1 MIDFDTFK
9 QQIRKAAHENHSCV
23 DGYRAMM
30 AAQSYT
36 QMLRVMYNNWDWVY
50 NGGFYEVFCQYFG
63 QWFEGHEEDF
73 HAADVYYNEPSDHGF
88 VFVDKPGK
96 RLSIGGQAKVFV
108 LAPSV
113 VDVCNRATIYCRADN
128 SYIMLRNSAYGVIKK
143 GFCVGFDYSRAQSY
157 GVFET
162 REHSSVIIRDGKCLD
177 LGHEQIRAYNST
189 VYGFNQY
196 HVELNEGSRLQP
208 PDDDIMK
215 LIPNLPYN
223 EKGGEIINA

>member
-63 QWFEGHEEDF
+63 QWFDGHESDF

-88 VFVDKPGK
+88 VFVDKPDK
-96 RLSIGGQAKVFV
+96 RLSIGGQSKVFV

-113 VDVCNRATIYCRADN
+113 VDVCNRATVYCRADQ
-128 SYIMLRNSAYGVIKK
+128 SYITLHNSAYGVIKN
-143 GFCVGFDYSRAQSY
+143 GFCVGLDYSMAQAF
-157 GVFET
+157 GVYET
-162 REHSSVIIRDGKCLD
+162 RNHASVIIRDGICFD
-177 LGHEQIRAYNST
+177 HGHELIHAYNST
-189 VYGFNQY
+189 VLGADDY
-196 HVELNEGSRLQP
+196 HVELSEGSTLRL
-208 PDDDIMK
+208 PDDNDKKM
-215 LIPNLPYN
+215 LSALLGN
-223 EKGGEIINA
+223 EKEK